1 MSHLVRVLDGD
12 ISWWVVGWMDV
23 VQGLGG
29 VIDRVRVM
37 VWYLTNTI
45 EIDMSNPRTL
55 PLE

>member
-1 MSHLVRVLDGD
+1 VSHLVRVLDGD